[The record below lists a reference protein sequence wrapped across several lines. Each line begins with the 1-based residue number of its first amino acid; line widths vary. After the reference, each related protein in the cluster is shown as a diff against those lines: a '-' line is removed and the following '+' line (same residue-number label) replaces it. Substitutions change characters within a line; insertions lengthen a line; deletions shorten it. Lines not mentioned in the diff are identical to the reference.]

1 MNRAF
6 HPTHIRMK
14 EDHCGYAVELSLINA
29 KRDTSVFQT
38 GVAAHAILENIGKET
53 NKNPDITKEEI
64 EQIAN
69 ITAYNLTV
77 KGRSYD
83 GNPEPPMTMKQA
95 LDGMQLALKYVER
108 NPLPADALYEKHFAF
123 DESWNLVEYD
133 SPEAEFRTMIDYV
146 RIYTEIDEDG
156 EEALVAEVRDFKTQ
170 WNISTDMLDNLQR
183 RAQGLVV
190 ALAFPKIDVLKLQV
204 HGLRGNQRIER
215 IIYLNFER
223 VTIQNWKDD
232 IAFAINVLKAPQEPS
247 PGLGCYSCP
256 YAVTCRYND
265 PEDLHSIAKQY
276 AIHHG
281 KAKELEKKLK
291 AITKENP
298 ILDERFEIGYKPKKR
313 NTTVP
318 KAMTNLFNI
327 WKENDGT
334 IDAYLNLCNLTATE
348 AKKIMTQLRKNGIDT
363 KPIEETIFN
372 VKEYSQ
378 FGISKKDI
386 TS

>member
-1 MNRAF
+1 
-6 HPTHIRMK
+6 MK

-265 PEDLHSIAKQY
+265 PEVLHSIAKQY